1 MIGLDTNVMIRYLT
15 RDDPTQW
22 PLAVKLI
29 RSLSSDSPGFLSL
42 VVLGEIVWVLE
53 DSYSFT
59 RQHIEEVVDTILRS
73 RELVVERAELARQ
86 ALWTFGS
93 SRADFADCLI
103 EGCAQAA
110 GCSYT
115 ATFDRKA
122 AASIGMH
129 LIS

>member
-1 MIGLDTNVMIRYLT
+1 MIGLDTNVVVRYLT

-42 VVLGEIVWVLE
+42 VVLAEIVWVLE
-53 DSYSFT
+53 DSYSF
-59 RQHIEEVVDTILRS
+59 RREQIEEVVDTLLRS
-73 RELVVERAELARQ
+73 RELLLEQAELVRQ
-86 ALWTFGS
+86 ALRTFGV

-122 AASIGMH
+122 ATTIGMH
-129 LIS
+129 LLN